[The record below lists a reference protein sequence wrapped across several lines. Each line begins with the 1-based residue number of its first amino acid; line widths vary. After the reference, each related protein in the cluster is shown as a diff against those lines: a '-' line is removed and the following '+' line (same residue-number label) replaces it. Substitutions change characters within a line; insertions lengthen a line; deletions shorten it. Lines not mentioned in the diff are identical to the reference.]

1 MGFVG
6 NKITTS
12 NTNEDLQLDANGTGV
27 IDVRTAT
34 QTTVGSAGSATAIP
48 GQPTGYI
55 KIKIGGTLRVIPF
68 YDQA

>member
-1 MGFVG
+1 MTD
-6 NKITTS
+6 NKITTHVS
-12 NTNEDLQLDANGTGV
+12 NADLQLDTDGTGYLD
-27 IDVRTAT
+27 IRTAT
-34 QTTVGSAGSATAIP
+34 QATVGSAGSASALP